1 MNLDSSS
8 LRLTWDAAIA
18 ETVDQSQRWILSAMQ
33 SNGPAL
39 VTMLWRIT
47 GNAEDVSDA
56 YQETFLRLAHLP
68 NQQKPDNI
76 RAYLFRT
83 ASNVAIT
90 LLRQKRLHAV
100 SIQEMARARRD
111 SYLPDTAG
119 DLDGRQLQKRLREAI
134 AQLPDYLGDV
144 VVLRD
149 LGELSYSQVA
159 ATLGITNTAAR
170 VYRHKAIGLLA
181 QWLDKTHRGDL

>member
-1 MNLDSSS
+1 MDLDSGS
-8 LRLTWDAAIA
+8 LRLSWDAAIA
-18 ETVDQSQRWILSAMQ
+18 ESVDQSQRWILSAMQ
-33 SNGPAL
+33 CNGPAL

-76 RAYLFRT
+76 RAYLFRA

-90 LLRQKRLHAV
+90 LLRQKRLHAA
-100 SIQEMARARRD
+100 SIQEIARVRRD
-111 SYLPDTAG
+111 SYLSDTAG
-119 DLDGRQLQKRLREAI
+119 DLDGRHLQKKLRDAI

-149 LGELSYSQVA
+149 LAELSYSQVA
-159 ATLGITNTAAR
+159 ATLGITSTAAR

-181 QWLDKTHRGDL
+181 QWLAKDSSR